1 MKLSPLTELSDS
13 GSVASSSASAGRR
26 KVYKKRKQEYHQ
38 EKKRIAFE
46 LMQTL
51 KDPTVVL
58 IADWLK
64 IRGTLRKWMRVFCV
78 LKPGLFIVYKN
89 QKTDKLG
96 HWIGTVLLSTC
107 ELIERPSK
115 KGGFCFKLYHAM
127 DQSIWASRGPR
138 GESFGAVTQ
147 PLPTSHLICRAPTE
161 ESGRCWMDGLEL
173 ALKCN
178 RLLLRTLNHQLTKE
192 HSDLDDFANE
202 EKDIS
207 DSLVTLENKSDLDDD
222 TASELDEDVDKVI
235 RETPYVCAS
244 PEVFGEFGG
253 SEQVEEVAEEN
264 KSLLWALMKQV
275 RPGMDLSKVVLPT
288 FVLEPRSFLEKLA
301 DYYYHSDLLTAAIRE
316 DDPYKRV
323 QLVLKFYLSGFYKKP
338 KGLKKPY
345 NPVLGEMFRCYWY
358 NPETDSKT
366 FYIAEQVSHHPP
378 VSAFFV
384 SNRKAGFNIAG
395 TILAKSKFYGNS
407 LSAILCGSAKI
418 TLLSRG
424 ESYLVTLPYA
434 HCKGLLIGTLTF
446 QLGGSVCITCDR
458 TSYSAELEFKLR
470 PFLGGT
476 ETINMVVGKIK
487 LGKETLA
494 DISGRWDSAISLTDR
509 ETGETSLLWAP
520 TGDVIQHRLQ
530 RFDVDLGHQNPFESQ
545 KLWMAVS
552 EAIKES
558 DQAKATEEKT
568 KIEDDQRQRAR
579 ELANMGEDYQ
589 PRMFELDSVSGQ
601 WLYKHADYRPWD
613 SQNDVVQYE
622 FNFAVK
628 TQSHHRTPIVKTAS
642 LSSVQSPSFAIEASK
657 EWSDEEESASEQ
669 SQEMEKSNLATLRLS
684 SRTKKDGDKA
694 LQDAVTEIAK
704 RLESIESKL
713 DTLTRKSE
721 ERRVVLT
728 DPFTVAVLLIL
739 SMFLILFASIHYA

>member
-1 MKLSPLTELSDS
+1 MELSDS
-13 GSVASSSASAGRR
+13 GSVASSS
-26 KVYKKRKQEYHQ
+26 KRKQEYHQ
-38 EKKRIAFE
+38 EKKRIAYE

-51 KDPTVVL
+51 KDPTVVI

-89 QKTDKLG
+89 EKTDKLG
-96 HWIGTVLLSTC
+96 HWIGTVLLSSC

-147 PLPTSHLICRAPTE
+147 PLPTSHLICRAPSE

-178 RLLLRTLNHQLTKE
+178 RLLLRTLSRQFNKE
-192 HSDLDDFANE
+192 NPDLDEITNE

-207 DSLVTLENKSDLDDD
+207 DSLVTLDVKSDLGKSSK
-222 TASELDEDVDKVI
+222 TGNCLFEYLA
-235 RETPYVCAS
+235 
-244 PEVFGEFGG
+244 GW
-253 SEQVEEVAEEN
+253 N
-264 KSLLWALMKQV
+264 KSKKFRLVVHNPSVHLPFDLQV

-301 DYYYHSDLLTAAIRE
+301 DYYYHSDLLTEAIRE
-316 DDPYKRV
+316 NDPYKRI

-345 NPVLGEMFRCYWY
+345 NPVLGEMFRCYWHS
-358 NPETDSKT
+358 PETGSKT

-384 SNRKAGFNIAG
+384 TNRKAGFNIAG
-395 TILAKSKFYGNS
+395 SILAKSKFYGNS
-407 LSAILCGSAKI
+407 LSAILCGNAKI

-424 ESYLVTLPYA
+424 ESYVVTLPYA

-476 ETINMVVGKIK
+476 ETINLVVGKVK

-494 DISGRWDSAISLTDR
+494 DINGRWDSSIHFTDR
-509 ETGETSLLWAP
+509 ETGGDTAPPATLW
-520 TGDVIQHRLQ
+520 I
-530 RFDVDLGHQNPFESQ
+530 
-545 KLWMAVS
+545 AVS
-552 EAIKES
+552 EAIRAS
-558 DQAKATEEKT
+558 DQTKATEEKT
-568 KIEDDQRQRAR
+568 KIEDAQRQRAR
-579 ELANMGEDYQ
+579 ELASLGEAYE
-589 PRMFELDSVSGQ
+589 PRVFEFDSLSGQ
-601 WLYKHADYRPWD
+601 WLYRHADYRPWD

-622 FNFAVK
+622 SNFIIR
-628 TQSHHRTPIVKTAS
+628 TQSHHKTPIVKTGS
-642 LSSVQSPSFAIEASK
+642 LSSVHSPNYTIGASK
-657 EWSDEEESASEQ
+657 EWSEEEESA
-669 SQEMEKSNLATLRLS
+669 KKCTAATR
-684 SRTKKDGDKA
+684 RRFPIGKKDG
-694 LQDAVTEIAK
+694 TEILQEAVMEITK
-704 RLESIESKL
+704 RLAAIELKL
-713 DTLTRKSE
+713 DTLSRQSE
-721 ERRVVLT
+721 QRRIVLT
-728 DPFTVAVLLIL
+728 DPFTIVVLLML
-739 SMFLILFASIHYA
+739 SLFLIFFAAIHYG